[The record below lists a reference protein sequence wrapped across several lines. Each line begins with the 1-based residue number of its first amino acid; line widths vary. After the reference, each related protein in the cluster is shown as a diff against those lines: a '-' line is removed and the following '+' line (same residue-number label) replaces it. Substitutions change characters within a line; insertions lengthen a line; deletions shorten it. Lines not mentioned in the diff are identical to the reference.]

1 MSRRD
6 YIEEILAKK
15 LRSQNKWQN
24 SNSKLFQLE
33 QNFREI
39 KKNSEIDISQY
50 SLFLVGIVTCLEV
63 GIREA
68 IQRLVDK
75 GTPYIE
81 RIEKFKDFL
90 KVDLNVTKALHDR
103 KVSFGELVSHLL
115 PVNNIENIISHFGV
129 LLDSSFTEKLRTLR
143 YFQEPDLSKYLEES
157 EEENIEEE
165 QPIEEELESPALMI
179 DDVNI
184 LISHLNDIF
193 IKRHII
199 VHEANFEAITTKEE
213 LDSYFETAIIFD
225 NALDELVEQTINPDE
240 PRHTMYSAVIE
251 SYNADRVTIEMQDL
265 VNELNDIAAD
275 EEMPFA
281 PSEKV
286 ALENSQKC
294 FLVYLKSELE
304 LEAATIRPGTGY
316 YWSYIT
322 ANLKKELCLQRIE
335 RLKEIKKILVEEDID
350 SDDS

>member
-15 LRSQNKWQN
+15 IRSRNKWQN

-33 QNFREI
+33 RNFREI
-39 KKNSEIDISQY
+39 KKNNEIDISQY

-63 GIREA
+63 GVRGA
-68 IQRLVDK
+68 IQKLVDK
-75 GTPYIE
+75 GTPYTE

-90 KVDLNVTKALHDR
+90 KIDLNVTKALHDR

-115 PVNNIENIISHFGV
+115 PANNIENIISHFGV
-129 LLDSSFTEKLRTLR
+129 LLDSSFTDKLKTLR
-143 YFQEPDLSKYLEES
+143 YFQEPDLSKYLEGS
-157 EEENIEEE
+157 GEENVEEE
-165 QPIEEELESPALMI
+165 QPIEEELESTNLMI

-184 LISHLNDIF
+184 LITRMNEVF
-193 IKRHII
+193 TKRHII
-199 VHEANFEAITTKEE
+199 VHEANFEVVSTKEE
-213 LDSYFETAIIFD
+213 LDSYFESAIIFD
-225 NALDELVEQTINPDE
+225 NALNELVEQTINPNK

-251 SYNADRVTIEMQDL
+251 SYNADNATADMQDL
-265 VNELNDIAAD
+265 VITLNDIVRD
-275 EEMPFA
+275 EVVPFG

-294 FLVYLKSELE
+294 FLEYLEAELE
-304 LEAATIRPGTGY
+304 LEAAAVRPGLGY
-316 YWSYIT
+316 YWNYIT

-335 RLKEIKKILVEEDID
+335 RLKEIKKYLLEADID
-350 SDDS
+350 SDES